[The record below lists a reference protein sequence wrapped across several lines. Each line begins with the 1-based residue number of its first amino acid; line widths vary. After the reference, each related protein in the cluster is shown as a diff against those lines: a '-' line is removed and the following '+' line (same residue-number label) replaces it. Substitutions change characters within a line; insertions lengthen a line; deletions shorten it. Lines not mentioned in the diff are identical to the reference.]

1 MTLTEPNTT
10 TPPAPPASPK
20 KPINVGATAT
30 RYFAVIAFV
39 VLCIYF
45 GIASPAFATGSNLAS
60 TLSASALL
68 AIVALAMTMVVRTG
82 GIDLSVGV
90 ALDFGAMGAIYLIN
104 NGYTAW
110 VGVVGGLVLGL
121 LVGLANAAFI
131 VVLRVSPFLAT
142 LSTMFI
148 GQSIQNVVTEGG
160 SPTYLL
166 PASNPPEFQVMGK
179 GQAFGLD
186 VPVIVAAV
194 ALLVGWVVLERLR
207 LGRMMTAVGVQ
218 TPVARIVG
226 IPVRTVTGAAYVMSA
241 LTCALAGILLASR
254 LGSFVP
260 LSGSYYLL
268 DAIGAVFIGTTL
280 HKESLPNVLG
290 TLVGVLIFGVLA
302 NGLNLVGLSFYWQ
315 GLARG
320 LVLLLVLGLSVT
332 LSRRRRR
339 PVKPPTSA
347 KPAVLAAG

>member
-10 TPPAPPASPK
+10 TPPAAASTK
-20 KPINVGATAT
+20 SRTAVGTLAI

-39 VLCIYF
+39 LLCIFF
-45 GIASPAFATGSNLAS
+45 GIASPAFATGANLTS
-60 TLSASALL
+60 TLSSSALL

-104 NGYTAW
+104 NEYVAW
-110 VGVVGGLVLGL
+110 VAVVGGLSLGL
-121 LVGLANAAFI
+121 LIGLANAIFI

-148 GQSIQNVVTEGG
+148 GQSIQNVITQGG

-166 PASNPPEFQVMGK
+166 PASNPPEFQIMGK
-179 GQAFGLD
+179 GQALGLD
-186 VPVIVAAV
+186 MPVIIAVV

-207 LGRMMTAVGVQ
+207 LGRLMTAVGVQ

-226 IPVRTVTGAAYVMSA
+226 VPVRTVTGTAYVLSA

-260 LSGSYYLL
+260 LSGGYYLL

-280 HKESLPNVLG
+280 NKESLPNVPG

-302 NGLNLVGLSFYWQ
+302 NGLNLIGLSFYWQ

-339 PVKPPTSA
+339 PVRPSNPTGSA
-347 KPAVLAAG
+347 ATA

>member
-1 MTLTEPNTT
+1 MHL
-10 TPPAPPASPK
+10 
-20 KPINVGATAT
+20 
-30 RYFAVIAFV
+30 F
-39 VLCIYF
+39 L
-45 GIASPAFATGSNLAS
+45 IASPVFATGSNLTS
-60 TLSASALL
+60 TLSSSALL
-68 AIVALAMTMVVRTG
+68 AIVALAMTLVVRTG

-104 NGYTAW
+104 NGYVAW
-110 VGVVGGLVLGL
+110 VAVVAGLFLGL
-121 LVGLANAAFI
+121 LVGLANAIFI
-131 VVLRVSPFLAT
+131 VVFRVSPFLAT

-148 GQSIQNVVTEGG
+148 GQSIQNVITEGG

-166 PASNPPEFQVMGK
+166 PASNPPEFQVLGK
-179 GQAFGLD
+179 GQALGLD

-194 ALLVGWVVLERLR
+194 VLLLGWVLLERLR
-207 LGRMMTAVGVQ
+207 LGRVMTAVGVQ
-218 TPVARIVG
+218 TPVARIAG
-226 IPVRTVTGAAYVMSA
+226 IPVRTVTGTAYVLSA

-260 LSGSYYLL
+260 LSGGYYLL

-302 NGLNLVGLSFYWQ
+302 NGLNLIGLSFYWQ

-339 PVKPPTSA
+339 PVKLPTPTAS
-347 KPAVLAAG
+347 VVAATV